1 MNVYVHG
8 IIKVDL
14 LLSTE
19 LIEITPNALLVT
31 LPGIAVVLDER
42 AVLELALK

>member
-1 MNVYVHG
+1 MNVYVHR

-19 LIEITPNALLVT
+19 LIEIIPNALLVT
-31 LPGIAVVLDER
+31 LPCVAALLDER
-42 AVLELALK
+42 AGLEIDLK